1 MKFQNS
7 RQRSSGREE
16 PWDARPRVAFVEC
29 VGGEGARRGL
39 VVKGPEPRLRDAAAR
54 LVGSCSEANYLKR
67 NSAMDDSI
75 GGS

>member
-1 MKFQNS
+1 MQVS
-7 RQRSSGREE
+7 LVGR
-16 PWDARPRVAFVEC
+16 
-29 VGGEGARRGL
+29 VGLAGEVARRGAD
-39 VVKGPEPRLRDAAAR
+39 VTGPGPRLPSFAVR

>member
-1 MKFQNS
+1 MQVS
-7 RQRSSGREE
+7 LVGR
-16 PWDARPRVAFVEC
+16 VELA
-29 VGGEGARRGL
+29 GEVARRGAD
-39 VVKGPEPRLRDAAAR
+39 VTGPEPRLPDVAAQ